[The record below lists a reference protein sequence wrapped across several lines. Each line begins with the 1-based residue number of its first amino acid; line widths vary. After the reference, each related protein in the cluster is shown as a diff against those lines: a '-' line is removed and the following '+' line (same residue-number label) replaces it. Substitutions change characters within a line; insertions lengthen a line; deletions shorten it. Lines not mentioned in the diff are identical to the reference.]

1 MYGKSKPCKVV
12 KNPTPA
18 NRSMNKPVKAQKNPS
33 AANKSLNKSVSV
45 SPSKKKY

>member
-18 NRSMNKPVKAQKNPS
+18 NRSMNKPVKVQKNPS

>member
-1 MYGKSKPCKVV
+1 MYGKSKACKVV